1 MPEQFLHGIEIVE
14 IDTGERPISTVR
26 SSVIGVIGTA
36 PNSRAAVNATLTTGT
51 VAANNG
57 LTYTS
62 VTANAEANNITVQ
75 LKDPKANSQSLSVD
89 VSGTA
94 ITVNLATSAQGAVTS
109 TAALVKAALIAS
121 APASLL
127 VTCTFTPTSSGVGV
141 VIPTIKAKNL
151 AGGLTAA
158 FPLNTPVLIT
168 GSRNAADGLDT
179 VGDKDGTLPDALD
192 AIFDQ
197 AGAMVVVVRVAKG
210 QDDAATITNIIGAT
224 ATAGVN
230 AFLAAETLCK
240 VTPRILIAP
249 GFSDEVEIVS
259 ELLGIADQLKAVI
272 IADGP
277 NTDDAAAITYRE
289 NFGSKRVYII
299 DPQVKVWDVV
309 SNSPMNAPVS
319 ARVAG
324 MIAKSDNERGFWWS
338 PSNRE
343 IYGIMGTS
351 RNIGF
356 ALDDTNSIA
365 NYLNENEVATII
377 QKDGYRLWGNRT
389 CSADPKWAFLNVVRT
404 ADMIHESLL
413 HAHLWAV
420 DRNITKTYLED
431 VTEGVND
438 YLRHLVGV
446 GAILGG
452 TCWADPDLNSPDQI
466 QAGKVYFDFDFT
478 APAPA
483 EHITFRSHL
492 VNDYFTELFA

>member
-1 MPEQFLHGIEIVE
+1 MPEQFLHGVEIVE
-14 IDTGERPISTVR
+14 IDTGARPISTVR
-26 SSVIGVIGTA
+26 SSVIGLIGTA
-36 PNSRAAVNATLTTGT
+36 PNSRAAVHATLVTGT

-57 LTYTS
+57 ITYTS

-75 LKDPKANSQSLSVD
+75 LKDPKAKTQALSVE
-89 VSGTA
+89 VVGTA
-94 ITVNLATSAQGAVTS
+94 ITVHLATNGSSVVTS
-109 TAALVKAALIAS
+109 TATLVLAALAAS

-127 VTCTFTPTSSGVGV
+127 ITAASTPTSSGAGV
-141 VIPTIKAKNL
+141 VVATIKAKNL
-151 AGGLTAA
+151 AGGLTEA
-158 FPLNTPVLIT
+158 FPINVPVLIT

-179 VGDKDGTLPDALD
+179 VGDKAGTLPDALD

-197 AGAMVVVVRVAKG
+197 AGAMVVVVRVTKG
-210 QDDAATITNIIGAT
+210 NDDAATKTNIIGAT
-224 ATAGVN
+224 ATTGVQ

-249 GFSDEVEIVS
+249 GFSHEVEVVS

-289 NFGSKRVYII
+289 NFGSKRVYIV

-309 SNSPMNAPVS
+309 SNSLMNAPVS

-343 IYGIMGTS
+343 IYGISGTS

-365 NYLNENEVATII
+365 NFLNENEVTTII

-420 DRNITKTYLED
+420 DRNITKTYIED

-438 YLRHLVGV
+438 YLRHLVTV
-446 GAILGG
+446 GAIIGG
-452 TCWADPDLNSPDQI
+452 SCWADPDLNTPDQI
-466 QAGKVYFDFDFT
+466 QQGKIYFDFDFT
-478 APAPA
+478 ANAPA

-492 VNDYFTELFA
+492 VNDYFLTLFA

>member
-14 IDTGERPISTVR
+14 IDTGARPISTVR

-36 PNSRAAVNATLTTGT
+36 PNSRGAVNATLITGT
-51 VAANNG
+51 VATNNG
-57 LTYTS
+57 ITYTS
-62 VTANAEANNITVQ
+62 ATANVEANNITVQ
-75 LKDPKANSQSLSVD
+75 LKDPKANTQTLSVD

-94 ITVNLATSAQGAVTS
+94 ITVNLATNGSGVVTS
-109 TAALVKAALIAS
+109 TATLVLAALAAS
-121 APASLL
+121 APALLL
-127 VTCTFTPTSSGVGV
+127 VTAASTAGSSGAGV
-141 VIPTIKAKNL
+141 IVATIKAKKL
-151 AGGLTAA
+151 AGGLSEA

-197 AGAMVVVVRVAKG
+197 AGAMVVVVRVTKG
-210 QDDAATITNIIGAT
+210 VDDAATKTNIIGAT

-249 GFSDEVEIVS
+249 GFSHEVEVVA

-277 NTDDAAAITYRE
+277 NTDDAAAITFRE
-289 NFGSKRVYII
+289 NFGSKRVYIV
-299 DPQVKVWDVV
+299 DPQVKIWDVV
-309 SNSPMNAPVS
+309 SNSSMNAPVS

-324 MIAKSDNERGFWWS
+324 IIAKSDNERGFWWS

-343 IYGIMGTS
+343 IYGISGTS

-365 NYLNENEVATII
+365 NYLNENEVTTII

-389 CSADPKWAFLNVVRT
+389 CSADPKWAFLSTVRI

-420 DRNITKTYLED
+420 DRNITRNYISD
-431 VTEGVND
+431 VTQGVSE

-452 TCWADPDLNSPDQI
+452 TCWADPDLNTPDQI
-466 QAGKVYFDFDFT
+466 QQGKIYFDFDFT
-478 APAPA
+478 TPSPA

-492 VNDYFTELFA
+492 VNDYYLSLFD